1 MYAQKGI
8 TAHQE
13 RPSHE
18 SAYKGR
24 GALKQAESRNSALLA
39 PYAQPDQPFLS
50 NVHRA
55 PIALMTNLSPSRA
68 QLATKALMIDLTQVH

>member
-13 RPSHE
+13 RPSHG

-24 GALKQAESRNSALLA
+24 GALKEAESRNSALLA
-39 PYAQPDQPFLS
+39 PYAQLDQPFLS
-50 NVHRA
+50 NVQRA
-55 PIALMTNLSPSRA
+55 ITALMTNLSPSRA
-68 QLATKALMIDLTQVH
+68 LLATKALMIDLTQVH